1 MGEIWELKREVHGT
15 LKLISSKKY
24 VSMVSNAFDVEREG
38 DNENIL
44 YFKNKNI
51 KEHERTALRLLEL
64 WKDIDKTGES
74 YFFIIDPEKKLITA
88 MYEGKLQVMDMY
100 TPRGIKIFMKY
111 FFVNTSSIVYYYGVT
126 LPEELKDSIEFIY
139 DYDKDKQ
146 EQVMDDLIEKL
157 ENKLQEN
164 ADIYDEKMKDYEGN
178 REWFEKQ
185 GNFLDTEEK

>member
-178 REWFEKQ
+178 REWFERL

>member
-1 MGEIWELKREVHGT
+1 MGEIWDLKREVHGT

-164 ADIYDEKMKDYEGN
+164 ADMYDEKMKDYEGN
-178 REWFEKQ
+178 REWFERL